1 MIGRCSMEQRFVP
14 VDDSKSFWGA
24 LGCSCWAV

>member
-1 MIGRCSMEQRFVP
+1 MNDRPGTSRLPISDLKGF
-14 VDDSKSFWGA
+14 FGA